1 MRIVSARRWW
11 EMRDAIG
18 SGEQFRNSTKSVT
31 GHKGPAWTM
40 HRLPGKFH
48 ESAASADYTVRSYG
62 TPIAWRIDGVWVVP
76 DVRYSVTTSR
86 HQSLV
91 RVAVGELSN

>member
-11 EMRDAIG
+11 DVRDAIA
-18 SGEQFRNSTKSVT
+18 SREEFRNSSRSVT
-31 GHKGPAWTM
+31 GGPGAAWSM
-40 HRLPGKFH
+40 HRLPGQFH

-76 DVRYSVTTSR
+76 DVRYSVTTSQ
-86 HQSLV
+86 HQGAV
-91 RVAVGELSN
+91 RTAIGELA